1 VDTRRRG
8 VGVETAFE
16 SFFLWDRVPLLVRSG
31 VTEVGIGR
39 IGGVGGAEET
49 GWEDAGAEGARARKA
64 SKSER

>member
-1 VDTRRRG
+1 M
-8 VGVETAFE
+8 
-16 SFFLWDRVPLLVRSG
+16 PLLVRSG
-31 VTEVGIGR
+31 ATEAGVGR

>member
-1 VDTRRRG
+1 M
-8 VGVETAFE
+8 
-16 SFFLWDRVPLLVRSG
+16 PLLVRSG
-31 VTEVGIGR
+31 ASEAGVGR